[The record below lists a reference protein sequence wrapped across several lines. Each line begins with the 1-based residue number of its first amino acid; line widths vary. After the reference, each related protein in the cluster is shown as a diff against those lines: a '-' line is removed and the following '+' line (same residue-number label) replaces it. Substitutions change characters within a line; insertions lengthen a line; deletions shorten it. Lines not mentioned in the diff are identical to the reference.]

1 MELTSDPRLV
11 NSYTAR
17 LSINLKACHQ
27 ICKLL
32 IDEHRT
38 QHRERIIALRPDP
51 CVYGIGS
58 FVFVRRVVKSDSKK
72 NRVGKLE
79 FAYTGPWEV
88 IERLEGGSYKCRHS
102 QSGKEDKFHASRLS
116 PCPPEITPFAPVDG
130 PDTRFGQI
138 NRGLSE
144 DAYKAASIDGFNP
157 PQPWAEF
164 HPKDRVTFP
173 SDPTATANIVKVPPD
188 QTAEELHFPTLAEL
202 NDEMGCWTEEELL
215 AFMQDLQPLQS
226 SHNFSLC
233 PAPTDT
239 PSPLPPIA
247 QLSTSIVQS
256 SDRLFFVAWRQPC
269 SDRREWHLVSINLE
283 SSMALNPRC
292 LHDGRFLA
300 DFYIRHPH
308 DSHQHPTNQ
317 RWWLE
322 YHPASTPARLHHG
335 DYHIIRPDKNAST

>member
-1 MELTSDPRLV
+1 
-11 NSYTAR
+11 
-17 LSINLKACHQ
+17 
-27 ICKLL
+27 
-32 IDEHRT
+32 
-38 QHRERIIALRPDP
+38 
-51 CVYGIGS
+51 
-58 FVFVRRVVKSDSKK
+58 
-72 NRVGKLE
+72 
-79 FAYTGPWEV
+79 
-88 IERLEGGSYKCRHS
+88 
-102 QSGKEDKFHASRLS
+102 
-116 PCPPEITPFAPVDG
+116 
-130 PDTRFGQI
+130 
-138 NRGLSE
+138 
-144 DAYKAASIDGFNP
+144 
-157 PQPWAEF
+157 
-164 HPKDRVTFP
+164 
-173 SDPTATANIVKVPPD
+173 
-188 QTAEELHFPTLAEL
+188 
-202 NDEMGCWTEEELL
+202 
-215 AFMQDLQPLQS
+215 MQDLQPLQS

-335 DYHIIRPDKNAST
+335 DYHIIRPDKNASTYARQNHLYPFCQWISFTDPLPYIHGPFNFATINGRQTRDRISNDDWKRLIAAKDKYDDPPPRLQDTRLFGIHFSRDYHSTFANAAVQQRVYNTRFLQPEMYHTRSVDL